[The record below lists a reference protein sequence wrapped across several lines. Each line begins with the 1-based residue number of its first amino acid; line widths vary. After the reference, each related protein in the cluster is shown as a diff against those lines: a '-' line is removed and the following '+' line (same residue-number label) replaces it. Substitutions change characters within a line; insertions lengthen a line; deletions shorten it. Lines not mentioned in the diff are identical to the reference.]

1 MNAIYIIY
9 KIMRFADE
17 RARESLSIYL
27 ILSLSLSLSLSIHN
41 LLFSISS
48 SWTGL
53 TPLLKIQ
60 FFFKS

>member
-9 KIMRFADE
+9 IIMRFADE
-17 RARESLSIYL
+17 RPRETSFDLFDP
-27 ILSLSLSLSLSIHN
+27 LSLSLSLSLDSQFISI
-41 LLFSISS
+41 IS